1 MPEPCFLVSGCNL
14 PALETVLC
22 LQFLFSST
30 SALPFSAHQGKTK
43 AGGKSGLLAYF
54 RQQRDKVRI
63 VLYSLEF
70 GFLVFEVL

>member
-1 MPEPCFLVSGCNL
+1 MPEPCFFSFRLQSSRFGNSPL
-14 PALETVLC
+14 PPIP
-22 LQFLFSST
+22 FSST